1 MRTSSPTNEQT
12 NSSPNNEKIDEHF
25 QTIVHYLQKL
35 NTAVFNLQK
44 SQKDTSVDVTVLLKQ
59 HNKANEYSTLL
70 KSKLAELTILLEEWR
85 RMPETETRKDSIRKM
100 NLEKL
105 NSDHDKL
112 RIELEKSNKII
123 KQKEKEYTR
132 KRVLD
137 DDDVP
142 EEPTIEQPVQKQ
154 KLTKEMS
161 LQLLLEEEGIKFDKI
176 LEYEEE
182 DELKHIEQG
191 VEELREMFTTTHD
204 TALEQEEQL
213 KMALGNV
220 ENAAVD
226 TEIGTKDLQTAMKW
240 KTSGT
245 LIAVTA
251 LGGVVGCAIGGPIGA
266 VVAAKTAFGLATT
279 IGVGT
284 VAGFG
289 IGAVSGFGMKQISDK
304 VSGANLKFWKKKTEE
319 TSAVDAEEGT
329 NEPLLKE
336 N

>member
-12 NSSPNNEKIDEHF
+12 SSSPNDEKIDEYF

-44 SQKDTSVDVTVLLKQ
+44 SQKDTSIDVSVLLKQ
-59 HNKANEYSTLL
+59 YSKANEYSTLL
-70 KSKLAELTILLEEWR
+70 KSKLAELTILLQEEWR

-112 RIELEKSNKII
+112 RNELEKSNKII
-123 KQKEKEYTR
+123 KQKEKEQTR
-132 KRVLD
+132 KRVLN
-137 DDDVP
+137 DDVT

-154 KLTKEMS
+154 NLTKEMS

-204 TALEQEEQL
+204 AALEQEEQL

-289 IGAVSGFGMKQISDK
+289 IGAVSGFSMKQISDK

-329 NEPLLKE
+329 DERLLKE